1 MSEKYIDLHIHSNAS
16 DGSVTPKGIIDL
28 ACGLELSAVALTD
41 HDTVSGL
48 PEFMDYGRNF
58 SIHTVPGVEISAAL
72 QSNEVHI
79 VGLFIDYN
87 SKELN
92 EFLFR
97 IRQDRDRRN
106 ISMISKLL
114 SLGYEI
120 SIDEVLAVAEGETV
134 GRPHFAKILMEKG
147 YFSEVRDVFEKC
159 LRRGAPAYC
168 PRKIPKPEEVIFEIH
183 KAGGLAIWAHPVYK
197 RNDERSYVRRTIRK
211 LKDMGIDGVECY
223 YSSYSPEQQKMM
235 LDITSEFNLLRS
247 GGSDF
252 HGQNQPSVFLGTG
265 TGSLQVPERIY
276 FELEAKVKER
286 NKLEESNL
294 N

>member
-1 MSEKYIDLHIHSNAS
+1 MTEKYIDLHIHSNVS

-28 ACGLELSAVALTD
+28 AYALKLSAVALTD

-48 PEFMDYGRNF
+48 SEFMDYGRNF
-58 SIHTVPGVEISAAL
+58 PMYTVPGVEISAAL

-87 SKELN
+87 SESLN
-92 EFLFR
+92 ELLFK

-106 ISMISKLL
+106 ISIISKLC

-120 SIDEVLAVAEGETV
+120 SIDEVLAIAGGETV
-134 GRPHFAKILMEKG
+134 GRPHFAQILIHKG
-147 YFSEVRDVFEKC
+147 YFTEVREAFEKC
-159 LRRGAPAYC
+159 LKRGAPAYC
-168 PRKIPKPEEVIFEIH
+168 SRKIPKIDEVIAEIH
-183 KAGGLAIWAHPVYK
+183 KAGGLAVWAHPVYR

-211 LKDMGIDGVECY
+211 LKDMGLDGVECY

-235 LDITSEFNLLRS
+235 LDITSEFNLLKS

-252 HGQNQPSVFLGTG
+252 HGQNQPSVLLGTG
-265 TGSLQVPERIY
+265 MGNLRVPEEIY
-276 FELEAKVKER
+276 FELEAKVSEQNR
-286 NKLEESNL
+286 QRDT
-294 N
+294 